1 MIIIT
6 DNIDFSNK
14 YFPVQPEKIN
24 SYGTPLTSNFE
35 AVFLKDNPNSY
46 QYDLPFWKYGI
57 LTDYAEDSQF
67 DLLMK
72 LAGEKTNIP
81 DKTFCLAGHGKKFHG
96 FRNRHW
102 ESREGNIHLSCYFK
116 PYLPPAYVG
125 LGFTMLAAVSVVDTL
140 NEIPELKDKAKI
152 KWVNDIIVNDS
163 KICGVIAQTQIQGDA
178 ITDAVIGIG
187 LNVEAVPQIESTSF
201 VPSATSINAASDN
214 FYTAGEINLKLL
226 ANIEMNYKLLSEFGL
241 KPILD
246 KYIQNSMIIGK
257 NISVWSDP
265 HCDVH
270 ELINS
275 GKVVAIGDFLELY
288 LEGQAQPVT
297 SGRIV
302 ID

>member
-6 DNIDFSNK
+6 DNIDFSSK
-14 YFPVQPEKIN
+14 YFPVEPDKIN
-24 SYGTPLTSNFE
+24 PHGTPLTGNLE
-35 AVFLKDNPNSY
+35 ATFLKARPNSY
-46 QYDLPFWKYGI
+46 QYDLQFWKCGF

-67 DLLMK
+67 DLLMN

-81 DKTFCLAGHGKKFHG
+81 DRTFCLAGHSKKFHG

-102 ESREGNIHLSCYFK
+102 ESLEGNIHLSCYFK
-116 PYLPPAYVG
+116 PYLPPAFVG
-125 LGFTMLAAVSVVDTL
+125 LGFTMLSAVSVVDTF

-201 VPSATSINAASDN
+201 VPSATSINEVTDK
-214 FYTAGEINLKLL
+214 FYSVGEINLKLL
-226 ANIEMNYKLLSEFGL
+226 TNIEKNYKLLCEFGL

-265 HCDVH
+265 HSDIH

-275 GKVVAIGDFLELY
+275 GKVSAIGDFLELY
-288 LEGQAQPVT
+288 LEGQSQPVT

-302 ID
+302 VE